1 MSPVLE
7 ALIALHD
14 LDDMLRDT
22 QDPRY
27 QEIGFKLGKHVK
39 DLEKAREE
47 LVKKI
52 PPNVLRRYEKL
63 QAKHG
68 RGIAPVVGDVCMNC
82 FVRLPIAFASQPD
95 RKESLNTC
103 PNCGIFIYWG

>member
-1 MSPVLE
+1 MNPILE
-7 ALIALHD
+7 TLIALHD

-27 QEIGFKLGKHVK
+27 MKIGFKLGKHVK
-39 DLEKAREE
+39 DLEKARQN
-47 LVKKI
+47 LLKKI
-52 PPNVLRRYEKL
+52 PANVLKRYEKL
-63 QAKHG
+63 QPKYG
-68 RGIAPVVGDVCMNC
+68 RGIAPIVNDVCMNC

-95 RKESLNTC
+95 RRAGLHTC

>member
-1 MSPVLE
+1 MNPILE
-7 ALIALHD
+7 TLIALHD

-27 QEIGFKLGKHVK
+27 MKIGFKLGKHVK
-39 DLEKAREE
+39 DLEKARQN
-47 LVKKI
+47 LLKKI
-52 PPNVLRRYEKL
+52 PDNVLKRYEKL
-63 QAKHG
+63 QPKYG
-68 RGIAPVVGDVCMNC
+68 RGIAPIVNDVCMNC

-95 RKESLNTC
+95 RRAGLHTC